1 MNKQLFHQK
10 FALRWMRLVS
20 LSFIIFHLSFSA
32 SAQTRVEWFFDQDPG
47 MGRAQQALVNA
58 DGEGNVE
65 FAPSTVGLSAGH
77 HLLGV
82 RIVNTDAEQKTSY
95 GPTLLQDV
103 LVPHTDGSQ
112 LVTRVEYFWD
122 EDPGVGKGTALL
134 VTAGAEVNL
143 DNIEIPTDGLENG
156 THLLGIRAYGNHGW
170 GPTMTQQVVV
180 MHEPLKVTFVE
191 YFWDEDPGWGKGTPL
206 PVVAANELDL
216 NGVELSTAELSAGL
230 HRLGIR
236 ARGGSCW
243 SPTVYVVTYVPL
255 RTKDAIVEQGE
266 YFWDEDP
273 GYGQGTPISMTPA
286 QEVSIDAMGIT
297 TDQLSSGRHQLF
309 VRYRGPLGWSP
320 TLSSEV
326 ILMPETKVLGAEY
339 FWNEDPGYGQGTPV
353 DLTPGE
359 EVSLNA
365 LGIPTTDIHGDAL
378 FFIRYRG
385 PYGWSPTLCYRILVD
400 AEGNYTLNALAE
412 TSIDTRNYQSL
423 SDAMT
428 DFADRGVG
436 NDIILTLPTTNT
448 DYVLDGS
455 PVEVQQQLAAISES
469 IGSVSTLREGKTIGF
484 KAAEGSGNTLTV
496 TTTDE
501 GLPTVLNL
509 FSHTWTENVA
519 LTINGTPYDFS
530 AWAKAPRYEE
540 LCPAEPTAALSISAP
555 AEGMTVSFTAQPH
568 EGTTLH
574 GFAVGTLTSIPS
586 VTIANS
592 GSKTDSVAY
601 RAVLAD
607 SDGKELATYTYYI
620 YVRPS
625 VAAQSF
631 SGLQPVA
638 GSSLNPVA
646 TQLKWN
652 AVPGAE
658 GYRLTITDTT
668 GDEPVTVLDG
678 SSVESTNYML
688 TVESGHHYEWQVV
701 AVGPCDELTSPLMT
715 LEGRLLPD
723 LAVTAITLP
732 EAAEAGNTV
741 TVVATITNQGEGA
754 TVENTWT
761 DRLYYVIDSNDF
773 AQAVTASDVKHT
785 GNLAAGES
793 YQASFQLTVPQQDT
807 GTLRVFVATD
817 VAAKVMETDDDNN
830 RTLSATAATL
840 SPFYMNAADLAALR
854 QLYNSF
860 GGQQWNGT
868 PWNIESELI
877 QPGNWSG
884 VSFDTEGHV
893 TAINLQGRGL
903 TGSLSAPFE
912 ATLAQLKTLNLS
924 RNALTGDPSQFV
936 TAGAMPALMS
946 LNLSYNL
953 IDELASPL
961 PVTVTSLN
969 LGYQH
974 RQYGNNSCVGLDELQ
989 VRVLRIGGNMV
1000 VRLPQAMLYNHAE
1013 QAFGSHTQLYV
1024 YSSDL
1029 STRYGTL
1036 NWSNTYETYS
1046 YAANGWQ
1053 QTMPQDADVLLMP
1066 GDASALH
1073 HSVLPAQMHFTR
1085 GDANL
1090 SGLVDVNDVQRT
1102 LNYVL
1107 NQNNSSAF
1115 GLWAANTFM
1124 EEETETVINIQDIV
1138 CTVNIVLDNE
1148 GIYESL
1154 SRRMRT
1160 QAHAANLFYIDGRQL
1175 LIEAADEVAAFTVEL
1190 VGVKASQL
1198 KLQLNRTQ
1206 WQMLTRDTEQGVR
1219 LVVFSPT
1226 GQTLPAGITSLIKIS
1241 TEGSWLVG
1249 TDATNA
1255 EAEPLVT
1262 GIGSGTPTGIAVHPS
1277 EGDTNES
1284 VYDLQG
1290 RKRES
1295 DSRLRKGI
1303 YIRNGKKV
1311 KK

>member
-1 MNKQLFHQK
+1 MNRQLIHQK

-122 EDPGVGKGTALL
+122 EDPGMGKGTALSL
-134 VTAGAEVNL
+134 VAGAEVNL
-143 DNIEIPTDGLENG
+143 DNIEIPVEGLSNG
-156 THLLGIRAYGNHGW
+156 AHLLGIRAYGNHGW
-170 GPTMTQQVVV
+170 GPTLTQQVVV

-191 YFWDEDPGWGKGTPL
+191 YFWDDDPGWGKGIPL

-216 NGVELSTAELSAGL
+216 NDLEFSTAELSAGL
-230 HRLGIR
+230 HQLGIR
-236 ARGGSCW
+236 ARSGDKW
-243 SPTVYVVTYVPL
+243 SPTVYVETSVPL
-255 RTKDAIVEQGE
+255 RTRDAIVQQGE

-309 VRYRGPLGWSP
+309 VRYRGTMGWSP

-326 ILMPETKVLGAEY
+326 IVMPETKVLGAEY
-339 FWNEDPGYGQGTPV
+339 FWNEDPGFGHGTPV
-353 DLTPGE
+353 DITPGE

-423 SDAMT
+423 ADAMT

-436 NDIILTLPTTNT
+436 NDIVLTLPTTNT

-455 PVEVQQQLAAISES
+455 PVEVLEQLAAISES
-469 IGSVSTLREGKTIGF
+469 IGNVSTLREGKTIGF

-540 LCPAEPTAALSISAP
+540 LCPAEPTTALSISAP

-574 GFAVGTLTSIPS
+574 GFAVGTLASIPS

-601 RAVLAD
+601 RAVLAG

-668 GDEPVTVLDG
+668 GNEPVTVLDG

-793 YQASFQLTVPQQDT
+793 YQATFQLTVPQQDT

-840 SPFYMNAADLAALR
+840 SPFYVNAADLAALR
-854 QLYNSF
+854 QLYNSS
-860 GGQQWNGT
+860 GT
-868 PWNIESELI
+868 VH
-877 QPGNWSG
+877 PG
-884 VSFDTEGHV
+884 T
-893 TAINLQGRGL
+893 
-903 TGSLSAPFE
+903 
-912 ATLAQLKTLNLS
+912 LS
-924 RNALTGDPSQFV
+924 RNS
-936 TAGAMPALMS
+936 
-946 LNLSYNL
+946 
-953 IDELASPL
+953 
-961 PVTVTSLN
+961 
-969 LGYQH
+969 
-974 RQYGNNSCVGLDELQ
+974 
-989 VRVLRIGGNMV
+989 
-1000 VRLPQAMLYNHAE
+1000 
-1013 QAFGSHTQLYV
+1013 
-1024 YSSDL
+1024 
-1029 STRYGTL
+1029 
-1036 NWSNTYETYS
+1036 
-1046 YAANGWQ
+1046 
-1053 QTMPQDADVLLMP
+1053 
-1066 GDASALH
+1066 
-1073 HSVLPAQMHFTR
+1073 
-1085 GDANL
+1085 
-1090 SGLVDVNDVQRT
+1090 
-1102 LNYVL
+1102 
-1107 NQNNSSAF
+1107 
-1115 GLWAANTFM
+1115 
-1124 EEETETVINIQDIV
+1124 
-1138 CTVNIVLDNE
+1138 
-1148 GIYESL
+1148 
-1154 SRRMRT
+1154 
-1160 QAHAANLFYIDGRQL
+1160 
-1175 LIEAADEVAAFTVEL
+1175 
-1190 VGVKASQL
+1190 
-1198 KLQLNRTQ
+1198 
-1206 WQMLTRDTEQGVR
+1206 
-1219 LVVFSPT
+1219 FSPAT
-1226 GQTLPAGITSLIKIS
+1226 G
-1241 TEGSWLVG
+1241 
-1249 TDATNA
+1249 
-1255 EAEPLVT
+1255 
-1262 GIGSGTPTGIAVHPS
+1262 AV
-1277 EGDTNES
+1277 
-1284 VYDLQG
+1284 
-1290 RKRES
+1290 
-1295 DSRLRKGI
+1295 
-1303 YIRNGKKV
+1303 
-1311 KK
+1311 